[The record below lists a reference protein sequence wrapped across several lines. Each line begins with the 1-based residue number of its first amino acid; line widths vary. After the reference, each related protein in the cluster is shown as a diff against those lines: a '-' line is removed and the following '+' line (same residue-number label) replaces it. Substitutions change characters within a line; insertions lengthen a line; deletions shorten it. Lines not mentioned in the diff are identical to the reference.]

1 MFTYD
6 VDMDAFDD
14 NIDKPERQNLTKNER
29 KIRRVKARMRR
40 NALRDSVYNNTFNI
54 NSLFDT
60 DSELKKLREG
70 YSPVK

>member
-1 MFTYD
+1 LFTYD